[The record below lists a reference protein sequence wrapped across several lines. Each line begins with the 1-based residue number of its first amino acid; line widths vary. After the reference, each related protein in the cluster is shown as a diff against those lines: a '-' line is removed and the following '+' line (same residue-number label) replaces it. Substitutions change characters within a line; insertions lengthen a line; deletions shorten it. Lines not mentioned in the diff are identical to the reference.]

1 MTSDR
6 PQPAASAQGPA
17 PSATEAF
24 VWIWLPGALE
34 PVIAGRIEL
43 DGGVYAFNYG
53 RSYLERA
60 DAIPI
65 YAPELPL
72 QRGRIPPNAPLDMA
86 GCLRDGAPDAWGR
99 RVIINRLTGLRGE
112 AANSID
118 FDELTFM
125 LNSGSDRIGALDFQT
140 SADRYQPREQD
151 NATLEELLEAAERVE
166 RGEPIPPAL
175 DKALFHGSSIGGAR
189 PKALIQDGEDKF
201 IAKFS
206 ATNDT
211 MAVVKAEFVA
221 MRLAAEVGL
230 DVAPVQLTKAS
241 GKDVLLVRRFDRE
254 WNGAGWTRRAM
265 VSALTMFGLSE
276 MQARYASYVDLAE
289 MVRARFTDPQAT
301 LRELFG
307 RMVFN
312 VLTGNTDDHARNHA
326 AFWDGANLTLT
337 PAYDIC
343 PQPRNGREANQAMLV
358 NGEDKRSRLESCRL
372 SAQNFLLNDRDAH
385 DLIDGQIKTITRLWG
400 SICDEAALSEVE
412 RGYLWRRQFLND
424 YAFDGYA
431 EGTLGQVQ
439 SRLREH
445 VPAEVSLSDEL
456 IADRRQASEQE

>member
-1 MTSDR
+1 M
-6 PQPAASAQGPA
+6 
-17 PSATEAF
+17 
-24 VWIWLPGALE
+24 LPK
-34 PVIAGRIEL
+34 V
-43 DGGVYAFNYG
+43 
-53 RSYLERA
+53 
-60 DAIPI
+60 
-65 YAPELPL
+65 
-72 QRGRIPPNAPLDMA
+72 
-86 GCLRDGAPDAWGR
+86 
-99 RVIINRLTGLRGE
+99 
-112 AANSID
+112 D

-140 SADRYQPREQD
+140 SADKFQPREQE

-175 DKALFHGSSIGGAR
+175 EKALFHGSSIGGAR
-189 PKALIQDGEDKF
+189 PKALIQDGADKF

-221 MRLAAEVGL
+221 MRLAAEAGL
-230 DVAPVQLTKAS
+230 NVAPVRLAKAS

-254 WNGAGWTRRAM
+254 WNGTGWTRRAM

-307 RMVFN
+307 RLVFN

-326 AFWDGANLTLT
+326 AFWDGALLTLT
-337 PAYDIC
+337 QAYDMC

-358 NGEDKRSRLESCRL
+358 NGEDKRSLLESCRL
-372 SAQNFLLNDRDAH
+372 SAPNFLLSDRDAR
-385 DLIDGQIKTITRLWG
+385 DLIDHQITTITGLWG
-400 SICDEAALSEVE
+400 AICDEAELSEVD
-412 RGYLWRRQFLND
+412 RSYMWRRQFLND
-424 YAFDGYA
+424 YAFDGYVDA
-431 EGTLGQVQ
+431 ALGRVK
-439 SRLREH
+439 
-445 VPAEVSLSDEL
+445 
-456 IADRRQASEQE
+456 